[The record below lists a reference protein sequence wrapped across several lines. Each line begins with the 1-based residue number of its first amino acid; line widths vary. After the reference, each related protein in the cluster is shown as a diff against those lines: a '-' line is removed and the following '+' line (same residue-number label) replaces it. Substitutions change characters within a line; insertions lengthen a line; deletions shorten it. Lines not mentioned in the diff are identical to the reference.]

1 MRYSKYDKVG
11 LVETIIIRL
20 IDQMV
25 RVIDLFRGK
34 S

>member
-20 IDQMV
+20 IDQMIWV
-25 RVIDLFRGK
+25 VDLFRRK

>member
-11 LVETIIIRL
+11 LVETIITWMIDRL
-20 IDQMV
+20 V
-25 RVIDLFRGK
+25 WVVDLFRRK